1 MYKVISSLLF
11 CCFVF
16 EVKAQHLEHTNAD
29 FHRLDSIE
37 ISTIFRQNQAE
48 KNTPWNLNHV
58 DIEKESNKFSS
69 TLPDAIS
76 LMPGVLMQRTNLGG
90 GSPFINGLT
99 GNQILML
106 IDGIRMNNAV
116 YRYGPNQYL
125 NTVDLFSLG
134 RVEIASGTGS
144 VQYGSDA
151 LGGVVHLMSK
161 MPKFKISPKM
171 IHDFSGRGKF
181 ITGLQEGTL
190 NLRVE
195 GMNQN
200 KAYAIN
206 GTIRKFGDVVG
217 PKSIGTQTPS
227 GYKEYSINS
236 MVRFRDLTGEWIMN
250 SQLVSQFNVPVYHKY
265 QLENFA
271 LNEMFLQF
279 RNLNYIR
286 RIQKI
291 GKQNLSELQTTL
303 GYIQCIE
310 DRNIQKNFSQVKRIE
325 SDKVGTYFG
334 TMQFSKKLKRGIAIN
349 SGIEFYLDKVGS
361 TRSELNLANGNVA
374 VLRGL
379 YPNNSQFQQNS
390 IFFLMHK
397 EISNWNVY
405 GGMRY
410 HFSKIDIQEKSLGSI
425 HDNTNAMVYNFG
437 VLRSVSKSLSLYL
450 NYNTGFRAPNID
462 DLGTLGIVD
471 FRYEVPQ
478 YNLDP
483 EYTKTTEIGL
493 KYTKVNTK
501 LRLNLYYTNIQG
513 QIARI
518 KLSDSIQGYPLYQ
531 KENVENSELY
541 GMNFSFTQ
549 NIGAKW
555 NLDMGGSICI
565 GNNITRNE
573 PMRRIPPINGFVK
586 VTSILNHMWQLN
598 LDFQI
603 VNEQRRL
610 ASGDIVD
617 NRIGINGT
625 KSYAIANIGATY
637 KSSKYMVVIGI
648 VNVFDAV
655 AKVHGSGI
663 LLPGRCCQIQLVF

>member
-1 MYKVISSLLF
+1 MYKIISFLLF
-11 CCFVF
+11 CYFGI
-16 EVKAQHLEHTNAD
+16 EVKAQHLEGLSKD
-29 FHRLDSIE
+29 FHRIDSIE
-37 ISTIFRQNQAE
+37 ISTIFRQNKVE

-69 TLPDAIS
+69 TLPDALS

-90 GSPFINGLT
+90 GSPYVNGLT

-106 IDGIRMNNAV
+106 IDGIRMNNAI

-134 RVEIASGTGS
+134 TVEIASGTGS

-161 MPKFKISPKM
+161 MPKYTTGPKL
-171 IHDFSGRGKF
+171 IHDFTGRGKF

-190 NLRVE
+190 NLRIE

-217 PKSIGTQTPS
+217 PQSIGTQTPS
-227 GYKEYSINS
+227 GYKEYSINA
-236 MVRFRDLTGEWIMN
+236 MVRFRDLTGEWVIN

-271 LNEMFLQF
+271 LNEMSLQF

-291 GKQNLSELQTTL
+291 GKQNLSELQTTI

-310 DRNIQKNFSQVKRIE
+310 ERNIQKNLSQVKRIE
-325 SDKVGTYFG
+325 SDRVGTYFG
-334 TMQFSKKLKRGIAIN
+334 TMQFSKKLKGGIAIN
-349 SGIEFYLDKVGS
+349 NGIEFYLDKVGS
-361 TRSELNLANGNVA
+361 IRSELNLANGNEA

-397 EISNWNVY
+397 EMSNWNIY
-405 GGMRY
+405 GGIRY
-410 HFSKIDIQEKSLGSI
+410 HFSKIDIQEESLGSI
-425 HDNTNAMVYNFG
+425 QVNTNAMVYNFG
-437 VLRSVSKSLSLYL
+437 VIRSVSTSFSLYL
-450 NYNTGFRAPNID
+450 NHNTGFRSPNID

-493 KYTKVNTK
+493 KYTNVNTK
-501 LRLNLYYTNIQG
+501 LRMNLFYTDIQG
-513 QIARI
+513 QIARV
-518 KLSDSIQGYPLYQ
+518 KLRDSLQGYPLYQ
-531 KENVENSELY
+531 KENVENSELF

-549 NIGAKW
+549 NIGSKW
-555 NLDMGGSICI
+555 NLDLGGSICI

-586 VTSILNHMWQLN
+586 VTSILNHKWQLN

-603 VNEQRRL
+603 VNEQNRL
-610 ASGDIVD
+610 ASGDVAD

-625 KSYAIANIGATY
+625 NAYTMTNLCATFKSLKY
-637 KSSKYMVVIGI
+637 KVVFGI
-648 VNVFDAV
+648 VNLFDNV
-655 AKVHGSGI
+655 GKVHGSGI
-663 LLPGRCCQIQLVF
+663 FLPGRCCQIQFLF